1 MMSFHPLVA
10 SDYAQNTRRLTV
22 SGILQASLPEAPN
35 DDGMESEED
44 QGLLTLVPTQYRP
57 QARAMRVIGHS
68 MDDGSDRSIRHGDIV
83 LVDPQI
89 TYSIYHNTRNTV
101 IATQNGYI
109 VKERGMHRGR
119 HLLLSRNPNYPPI
132 RCEPSWQF
140 VGVVYAVYLGPKR
153 VKWL

>member
-1 MMSFHPLVA
+1 MMSCNPLVA
-10 SDYAQNTRRLTV
+10 NNYAQNTRQLTL
-22 SGILQASLPEAPN
+22 SGILQASPPDAPN

-44 QGLLTLVPTQYRP
+44 DALITLLPVQYRP
-57 QARAMRVIGHS
+57 RARAMRVIGHS
-68 MDDGSDRSIRHGDIV
+68 MDDGSDKAIRHGDIV

-132 RCEPSWQF
+132 RCDPNWRL
-140 VGVVYAVYLGPKR
+140 VGVVYAVYLGHKQ